1 MYVEAHW
8 TEFICPITVK
18 IAEAEMW
25 LKLQDHIDDE
35 WLSKI
40 YDSLVE
46 EYNEI
51 IQLNAEKKSFKMTF
65 SK

>member
-8 TEFICPITVK
+8 TEFIWPITVK

-25 LKLQDHIDDE
+25 LKLQEHIDDE
-35 WLSKI
+35 WLWKI

-51 IQLNAEKKSFKMTF
+51 IELNAEKKAFKMTF
-65 SK
+65 KN